1 MIAAAFMPGGEPIAG
16 RLLDLTPSG
25 WFDAF
30 VAQRKAVVSGL
41 MAWLLAACGDSAR
54 IPDRLPIGTWGGD
67 EAGMVVSAEGA
78 HVHVRCT
85 VGDVEPPIALDP
97 QGRFDAPGRHNVDAF
112 PVNRGIFHPARYS
125 GSTDGRNLVL
135 TVRLTDTG
143 QTLGPVGLVLGLE
156 PRMVNCPIC
165 RR

>member
-1 MIAAAFMPGGEPIAG
+1 MRRAG
-16 RLLDLTPSG
+16 ARSFGLL
-25 WFDAF
+25 
-30 VAQRKAVVSGL
+30 
-41 MAWLLAACGDSAR
+41 AWLLAACGDSAR
-54 IPDRLPIGTWGGD
+54 IPERLPEGTWGGD
-67 EAGMVVSAEGA
+67 EAGMIVSAAGA

-85 VGDVEPPIALDP
+85 VGDIESPIALDR

-112 PVNRGIFHPARYS
+112 PVDRGIFHPARYS
-125 GSTDGRNLVL
+125 GSTDGRNLML